1 MNNIKNFFA
10 HSKKQGITN
19 PQIPPTSPP
28 PPPPPPPPPQ
38 QPRTK
43 DVSSPSISTPSPDM
57 EPFDEALLH
66 IPDEP
71 LQHDVQTHPESRNPT
86 NIFKRIR
93 DRLHLKEVVDDSDLL
108 ITNDADAS
116 SGQTA
121 STSDT
126 IPNDVIRFVC
136 LSDTHNK
143 AHWLLET
150 DWWKSFN
157 VPTDIFSPQPLPA
170 GDVLLHSGD
179 FTNWGRKAEVEKFN
193 DFLGKCPY
201 LVKIVIA
208 GNHEL
213 TFDPKSQMSD
223 PKDTKASTSSSSSSS
238 PHPSALLTN
247 AIYLQDDGVDIGGI
261 RVWGSPWQPVLGNMA
276 FNAPRGDKL
285 LEKWNRIPGCGG
297 AGGGVA
303 GTATTDSK
311 ENGKI
316 APVSSIVNGNQCQVA
331 SSSFSPNTSTPTSSG
346 GIDILL
352 THGPPLGIGDKLS
365 GGRQV
370 AGCSELLATVR
381 QRVRPKFHV
390 YGHIHEHNGCW
401 TDGRTTFINAAICN
415 GMHYPMQK
423 VWKFDVKLP
432 SGVDKKEA
440 LGNIVRFGI

>member
-1 MNNIKNFFA
+1 
-10 HSKKQGITN
+10 
-19 PQIPPTSPP
+19 
-28 PPPPPPPPPQ
+28 
-38 QPRTK
+38 
-43 DVSSPSISTPSPDM
+43 M

-71 LQHDVQTHPESRNPT
+71 LQHVVQTHPESRNPT

-93 DRLHLKEVVDDSDLL
+93 DRLPLQEIVDDNDLL
-108 ITNDADAS
+108 IIKDADAG
-116 SGQTA
+116 SGRTA

-143 AHWLLET
+143 AHWLLER

-213 TFDPKSQMSD
+213 TFDSKSQMSD
-223 PKDTKASTSSSSSSS
+223 PKDTKASTSSSS
-238 PHPSALLTN
+238 PHPSTLLTS

-285 LEKWNRIPGCGG
+285 LEKWNRIPGWGG
-297 AGGGVA
+297 AGGGDA
-303 GTATTDSK
+303 GAATTDIK
-311 ENGKI
+311 ENATT
-316 APVSSIVNGNQCQVA
+316 APVSSSADRNSDNGNQCQVT
-331 SSSFSPNTSTPTSSG
+331 SSSSSSSSSCSSSSSTNTSG
-346 GIDILL
+346 GGVDILL
-352 THGPPLGIGDKLS
+352 THGPPLGVGDKLS

-390 YGHIHEHNGCW
+390 FGHIHEHNGCW

-432 SGVDKKEA
+432 PGVDKKEA
-440 LGNIVRFGI
+440 LGNIVRFGT